1 MSVRISA
8 VVRSTRVASR
18 QRFFIGRSPD
28 RTQNAFTSSSTRN
41 TILPERVF
49 RKSNRPVIAIAVSLA
64 QAGIAA
70 REPGPGLRYSSRPD
84 VRDDARVLAHAA
96 TLWPRVNVASGRLRW
111 THVGDGPCA
120 SGRRVTSGRS
130 LTHTLP
136 QSNCVRYRSFNP
148 GLATVGSSQTG
159 VFLQA
164 GSMRTQK

>member
-1 MSVRISA
+1 MSVRISG

-49 RKSNRPVIAIAVSLA
+49 LKSNRPVIAIAVSLA
-64 QAGIAA
+64 QAGVTA
-70 REPGPGLRYSSRPD
+70 REPGPGLRYSSRLD

-120 SGRRVTSGRS
+120 SGRPRNQRPI
-130 LTHTLP
+130 THAHST
-136 QSNCVRYRSFNP
+136 YRSFGP
-148 GLATVGSSQTG
+148 GLAIVGSSPTG
-159 VFLQA
+159 IFPQVD
-164 GSMRTQK
+164 